1 MICIYLENH
10 LMWNEGQFNTIE
22 LAKTTLNDSA
32 TYTVTARNPLGS
44 VSCHCNLVV
53 DKGIRNYIAPEFYG
67 LFDTVYMVNEGDEIR
82 IYGHIEAYPTVGVT
96 WHRDGVRLRSS
107 RRIVANLDHDG
118 FVELIIAGATKWDAG
133 LYNCV
138 ASNAVGRVEC
148 SCRVLV
154 EPVGEDQASQSKATD
169 TRGATIP

>member
-1 MICIYLENH
+1 
-10 LMWNEGQFNTIE
+10 MWNEGQFYTIE
-22 LAKTTLNDSA
+22 ISKTSLNDSGM
-32 TYTVTARNPLGS
+32 YTVTAKNDLGS

-53 DKGIRNYIAPEFYG
+53 DKGIRAYIAPEFYG
-67 LFDTVYMVNEGDEIR
+67 LFDTIYSVKEGDEIR
-82 IYGHIEAYPTVGVT
+82 IYGQIEAYPTVGVT

-118 FVELIIAGATKWDAG
+118 FVELIISGATKWDAG
-133 LYNCV
+133 MYTCV

-154 EPVGEDQASQSKATD
+154 DELDEENKIKVPDIRAL
-169 TRGATIP
+169 TIP